1 MGQQGIYRL
10 LCSEFDYDYG
20 DIYDDDYYNDDYGGE
35 STDINDEGT
44 TTAGATESNGGG
56 TTTEDDQNDRRK
68 RSISAKSTNKTK
80 KSKNKLK
87 RTNSAS
93 SVLGLNI
100 LLYQDLDD
108 YYKPPSWQSVV
119 QNSYLGFKVSIPTQW
134 YTAPIIII
142 ERLSIISVFTV
153 PLFSQ
158 ILVHDPYS
166 FPLVIGRGM
175 SVGIGQEAFVSVNA
189 QSRMRLVANNR
200 TPSYGS
206 IFLTFCT
213 IHKK

>member
-56 TTTEDDQNDRRK
+56 TTSEDNSGNDRRK

-119 QNSYLGFKVSIPTQW
+119 QNSYLGFKV
-134 YTAPIIII
+134 
-142 ERLSIISVFTV
+142 
-153 PLFSQ
+153 
-158 ILVHDPYS
+158 
-166 FPLVIGRGM
+166 
-175 SVGIGQEAFVSVNA
+175 
-189 QSRMRLVANNR
+189 
-200 TPSYGS
+200 
-206 IFLTFCT
+206 
-213 IHKK
+213 

>member
-35 STDINDEGT
+35 STDTNDEGT
-44 TTAGATESNGGG
+44 TTAGTTGSNG
-56 TTTEDDQNDRRK
+56 DDQNDRKK
-68 RSISAKSTNKTK
+68 RSVSAKSTNKTK

-119 QNSYLGFKVSIPTQW
+119 QNSYLGFKV
-134 YTAPIIII
+134 
-142 ERLSIISVFTV
+142 
-153 PLFSQ
+153 
-158 ILVHDPYS
+158 
-166 FPLVIGRGM
+166 
-175 SVGIGQEAFVSVNA
+175 
-189 QSRMRLVANNR
+189 
-200 TPSYGS
+200 
-206 IFLTFCT
+206 
-213 IHKK
+213 